1 MIELKDL
8 TFSYLKSDGTKVSE
22 TPQLNNVNFRIN
34 AGEFV
39 LVCGQIG
46 RAHV

>member
-8 TFSYLKSDGTKVSE
+8 TFSYLKSDGSKVSE
-22 TPQLNNVNFRIN
+22 TPQLNNVNLTIG

-39 LVCGQIG
+39 
-46 RAHV
+46 